1 MSCCTGTPT
10 GRSSFTCTAMRSRR
24 ASRRVRSPKCASKRA
39 RPDGSRSIC
48 MPARRERKRCLA
60 ISKSIRSN
68 ALLHTVIPAE
78 AGIQRGWVTAASLD
92 HRIRG
97 GDFARRG
104 DGCSR
109 ALLFGLLAAASLL
122 ATPAAAHGF
131 GQRYD
136 LPLPLSLYLFGAAA
150 AVVVSFIIVGLFVR
164 GGASRSGFDR
174 RFDLMSRGI
183 GRFILHPATGLV
195 PRLVAFAIFAMTVAA
210 GFIGNQD
217 PYRNIAP
224 TMVWVIFW
232 VGLAYVSAFAG
243 DIWALANPWRTVFAA
258 VERLSKGVA
267 NHPCLR
273 YPEPLGVWP
282 ACA

>member
-1 MSCCTGTPT
+1 MSSCVGIPT
-10 GRSSFTCTAMRSRR
+10 GRSSFTCTGMRSRR
-24 ASRRVRSPKCASKRA
+24 KSCRVRSPKLVS
-39 RPDGSRSIC
+39 RPAQPGGSPSMC
-48 MPARRERKRCLA
+48 MPARHDRKRCLP
-60 ISKSIRSN
+60 ISKSIRSK
-68 ALLHTVIPAE
+68 APV
-78 AGIQRGWVTAASLD
+78 
-92 HRIRG
+92 
-97 GDFARRG
+97 
-104 DGCSR
+104 
-109 ALLFGLLAAASLL
+109 GLLAVASLL
-122 ATPAAAHGF
+122 QGSPAAAHGF

-150 AVVVSFIIVGLFVR
+150 AVVVSFIIVGLFV
-164 GGASRSGFDR
+164 GGTASRTRFDQ
-174 RFDLMSRGI
+174 RFDLTSLGI
-183 GRFILHPATGLV
+183 GRLILNPATGLV
-195 PRLVAFAIFAMTVAA
+195 PQLVAFAIFAVTVAA

-224 TMVWVIFW
+224 TMVWVVFW